1 MSGFNHWLSGS
12 LSSVTNAYALPVWVA
27 GALAA
32 LLFFVGVLAF
42 ARAAQ
47 IGRAGAAWRVA
58 LLLVGAGL
66 MWVLVG
72 SLGGRDQSAARR
84 LLDAR
89 AADLTLRAIAPGS
102 PLACLENVAN
112 ETIEAACEKSLFASP
127 ETIAAAVAYVDA
139 KLTLLADSLE
149 LVARDRGYET
159 SIERLRRSIE
169 GDRFGMVAHVLAT
182 RGCTAENCAAFKL
195 LRDPRR
201 VVTNLRERYFDAN
214 VVLNASSWR
223 PDGPAPAPVA
233 ATPASPAI
241 AAAPHVATT
250 GSSPP
255 PAGKFNFPS
264 AASIPA
270 ISIMNAEPPLAP
282 GENNGTPP
290 PQAAAPAA
298 PPARAPAPR
307 RQSARETPQ
316 APQASQQTPPS
327 APSVPMPLAPPGT
340 MSNPR

>member
-1 MSGFNHWLSGS
+1 MSGFDHWLSGS
-12 LSSVTNAYALPVWVA
+12 LSSVTNADALPVWVA

-32 LLFFVGVLAF
+32 LLFFFGVLAF

-66 MWVLVG
+66 MWVLVD

-84 LLDAR
+84 TLDAR

-102 PLACLENVAN
+102 PLACLEGVAN
-112 ETIEAACEKSLFASP
+112 ETVESACEKSLFASP

-139 KLTLLADSLE
+139 RLTLLADSLD
-149 LVARDRGYET
+149 LAARNRGYET

-169 GDRFGMVAHVLAT
+169 GDRFGLVAHVLAT
-182 RGCTAENCAAFKL
+182 RGCTADNCAAFKL

-201 VVTNLRERYFDAN
+201 VVANLRERYFDAN

-223 PDGPAPAPVA
+223 PDGPAPVA
-233 ATPASPAI
+233 AAPAAPAV

-255 PAGKFNFPS
+255 PSGKFDFPS

-290 PQAAAPAA
+290 QAAAPAPAA
-298 PPARAPAPR
+298 PAARAPAPR

-316 APQASQQTPPS
+316 APQA
-327 APSVPMPLAPPGT
+327 A
-340 MSNPR
+340 